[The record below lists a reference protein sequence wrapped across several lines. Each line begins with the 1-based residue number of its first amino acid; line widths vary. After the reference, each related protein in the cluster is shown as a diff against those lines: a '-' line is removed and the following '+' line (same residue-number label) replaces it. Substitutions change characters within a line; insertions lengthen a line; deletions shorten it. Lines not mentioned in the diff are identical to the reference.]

1 MGWREDLGRVTLPDG
16 RVLVGASF
24 RGVFFHTVVSE
35 LRVGR
40 RNVVNE
46 FPQRDDPSVDDL
58 GRKARR
64 VVVDAYVI
72 GEDHFDQR
80 DKVVEAFE
88 AKGSGELIHPRYGV
102 LNVALDGDASLKEES
117 DKGGITRITVTFV
130 VDGKNVF
137 PAARTST
144 VTQLEAKTNA
154 ADDASEAQFADAYS
168 VAGPSMLASQAV
180 TALNKDV
187 AGLLATARLV
197 TNVGGLATIVRQ
209 TTLLSSNIASLV
221 RTPVLLSQN
230 LRSLLASTVQNL
242 NRPLLAFAELQ
253 ALFENNRRSTAT
265 SAATSTRARALA
277 NDTERADLQRRLALT
292 NQARVLAVAISDT
305 DVVQTG
311 DQATA
316 LRDALMAQLD
326 VELEEYD
333 PPAEVAIALN
343 DLRAAVVRDVALR
356 SEFLLQRSTYTPASV
371 LPALVLAHRIYQDA
385 NRADELV
392 SRNDVRNPAFM
403 PARALEILQ

>member
-1 MGWREDLGRVTLPDG
+1 MGSITLPDG

-64 VVVDAYVI
+64 VVVDAYVL
-72 GEDHFDQR
+72 GQDHFAQR
-80 DKVVEAFE
+80 DKLVEAFE
-88 AKGSGELIHPRYGV
+88 AKGSGELIHPRFGV
-102 LNVALDGDASLKEES
+102 LNVALDGDASLKEEA
-117 DKGGITRITVTFV
+117 DKGGMTRITATFV
-130 VDGKNVF
+130 VDGKTVF

-144 VTQLEAKTNA
+144 VSLLEAATNA
-154 ADDASEAQFADAYS
+154 ADEASEAHFAEAYS
-168 VAGPSMLASQAV
+168 VAGPSVLASEAI
-180 TALNKDV
+180 ASMNKSV

-197 TNVGGLATIVRQ
+197 SSVEGLADIVRQ
-209 TTLLSSNIASLV
+209 TTLLSSNIASLI
-221 RTPVLLSQN
+221 RTPVLLSQS
-230 LRSLLASTVQNL
+230 LRSLLATTVQNV
-242 NRPLLAFAELQ
+242 NRPLLAFTELQ
-253 ALFENNRRSTAT
+253 TLFEGNRRTSAT
-265 SAATSTRARALA
+265 SATNSTSTSTSTRARVLVNEAECAALH
-277 NDTERADLQRRLALT
+277 RRLALT
-292 NQARVLAVAISDT
+292 NRARILAVAISNT

-316 LRDALMAQLD
+316 LRDALLHHLD
-326 VELEEYD
+326 VELEDYD
-333 PPAEVAIALN
+333 PPAEVVAALS
-343 DLRAAVVRDVALR
+343 DVRAAMVRDMALR
-356 SEFLLQRSTYTPASV
+356 SEYLLQRSTYTPAAV

-392 SRNDVRNPAFM
+392 DRNDVRNPAFM

>member
-1 MGWREDLGRVTLPDG
+1 MGWRDDMGRITLPDG
-16 RVLVGASF
+16 RVLVGATF

-64 VVVDAYVI
+64 VVVDAYVL
-72 GEDHFDQR
+72 GADHFEQR
-80 DKVVEAFE
+80 RKLIEAFE
-88 AKGSGELIHPRYGV
+88 EQGSGELVHPRFGV
-102 LNVALDGDASLKEES
+102 LNVALDGDASFKEEA
-117 DKGGITRITVTFV
+117 DKGGMTRITVTFV

-137 PAARTST
+137 PVARTST
-144 VTQLEAKTNA
+144 VSQLEAATNA
-154 ADDASEAQFADAYS
+154 ADEASEAQFAEAYS
-168 VAGPSMLASQAV
+168 VAGPSVLASQAV
-180 TALNKDV
+180 TSINKSV

-197 TNVGGLATIVRQ
+197 SSVDGLADIVRQ
-209 TTLLSSNIASLV
+209 TTLLSSNVSSLI

-230 LRSLLASTVQNL
+230 LRSLLATTVQNL

-253 ALFENNRRSTAT
+253 ALFEGNRRSSVT
-265 SAATSTRARALA
+265 SSATSTRARTLA
-277 NDTERADLQRRLALT
+277 NEAESADLQRRLALT

-316 LRDALMAQLD
+316 LRDALLTHLD
-326 VELEEYD
+326 VELEDYD
-333 PPAEVAIALN
+333 PPAEVAAALSN
-343 DLRAAVVRDVALR
+343 VRAAMVRDVVLR
-356 SEFLLQRSTYTPASV
+356 SEYLLQRSTYTPASV

-392 SRNDVRNPAFM
+392 NRNDVRNPAFM